1 MTYLAAINVV
11 SGTFLQIDTD
21 PVFGVNTKLFLVFT
35 ALIVVAV
42 LLQAIVL
49 VVMAVG
55 ANKTQ
60 KKMLAIAEDLQA
72 KAGPILDSTRR
83 ILDDTAPKV
92 KIISTNIVE
101 TSHLLRAN
109 AENLSRTVEDIAT
122 RVRMQTER
130 VDGMVSTS
138 LTGVNEVVAAVQRG
152 VMAPVRQIQ
161 GMLNGLRAGLDV
173 LRSKVTRTNNSSAD
187 EDMFI

>member
-1 MTYLAAINVV
+1 MMYLAAINVV
-11 SGTFLQIDTD
+11 SGTFLQMDTD

-35 ALIVVAV
+35 ALIVIAV
-42 LLQAIVL
+42 LMQAIVL

-138 LTGVNEVVAAVQRG
+138 LTGVSEVVAAVQRG

-173 LRSKVTRTNNSSAD
+173 LRSKVTRTHNSSAD